1 MKPIRIECP
10 HCREARALSLE
21 KEARMIVM
29 RCPACGEAMM
39 YYYGKTFPIDSG
51 EMEKIRDSRHMTTV
65 QGFVQGPGARQ
76 TEPHAAV
83 VRRDEATAAHQAGAP
98 VREQPFAHDDIT
110 NLRIELELA
119 KDVNDFIRAM

>member
-10 HCREARALSLE
+10 HCHETRGLMLE

-65 QGFVQGPGARQ
+65 QGIVQGPGPREI
-76 TEPHAAV
+76 EPHSAV
-83 VRRDEATAAHQAGAP
+83 VRRDESTAAHQAGAP
-98 VREQPFAHDDIT
+98 VREMPFGQDDIT
-110 NLRIELELA
+110 NLKIELALA
-119 KDVNDFIRAM
+119 KDVNDFIKGM